1 MLESYFIKP
10 ETIESIR
17 GSWIGEAIERYVIWL
32 TKNGYASRSIFH
44 RVPILMHFGKFA
56 QTRGAKTWDELPEY
70 VSPFANTW
78 TKERGQNRKTE
89 LGRKGVFN
97 EARTPIQQML
107 RLVLPGYVGVGRS
120 RTSKDPFLD
129 YAPKFFEYLHEERGL
144 RESSILHYGHY
155 LRLFEAYLRK
165 IDLKNLYALSP
176 PVLSAFV
183 LKSSHS
189 LSRSSMVGLCSV
201 LRVFLRYLHRQQL
214 ISRNLSVTV
223 ESPQKYRL
231 SNIPRS
237 ISWDEVRKM
246 LESVDRR
253 TPLGKRDY
261 AILLLLVTYGL
272 RSHEIAQLTLDD
284 INWKEERLNVS
295 GRKAGH
301 STTYPLSSI
310 VGEAILDYIRYGRPK
325 TEDRNLFFRVLA
337 PRKPITHI
345 AVSNRASYYL
355 HKAGIQVAR
364 PGSHTL
370 RHTCVQRLVDASFS
384 LKIIGDYVGHR
395 SPSSTE
401 IYSKVDIETLREV
414 AMGDVEDIL

>member
-1 MLESYFIKP
+1 
-10 ETIESIR
+10 
-17 GSWIGEAIERYVIWL
+17 
-32 TKNGYASRSIFH
+32 
-44 RVPILMHFGKFA
+44 
-56 QTRGAKTWDELPEY
+56 
-70 VSPFANTW
+70 
-78 TKERGQNRKTE
+78 
-89 LGRKGVFN
+89 
-97 EARTPIQQML
+97 ML
-107 RLVLPGYVGVGRS
+107 RLVLPGYIGVGRS
-120 RTSKDPFLD
+120 RTSQDPFLD
-129 YAPKFFEYLHEERGL
+129 YAPKLFEYLLEERGL
-144 RESSILHYGHY
+144 RGSSMLHYGHY
-155 LRLFEAYLRK
+155 LRLFEAYLK
-165 IDLKNLYALSP
+165 EINLKNLYALSP

-189 LSRSSMVGLCSV
+189 LSRSSMVGLCCV
-201 LRVFLRYLHRQQL
+201 LRVFLRYLHRQRL
-214 ISRNLSVTV
+214 TSHDLSVTV

-272 RSHEIAQLTLDD
+272 RAREIAQLTLDD

-295 GRKAGH
+295 DRKAGH
-301 STTYPLSSI
+301 STTYPLSSL
-310 VGEAILDYIRYGRPK
+310 VGETILDYLRNGRPK
-325 TEDRNLFFRVLA
+325 TENRHLFFRVLA
-337 PRKPITHI
+337 PLKPLTHVAI
-345 AVSNRASYYL
+345 SSRASYYL

-414 AMGDVEDIL
+414 AMGDGEDIL